1 MTNPSMWFFL
11 DNAHKKLNIV
21 HYKVPLFQKKLK
33 VVAEAIDTNTVQSK
47 EKEPPKKRK
56 FLGAGLLDSE
66 DEAVIEKKGSWKVKV
81 MEIHLNGGEIA
92 GRSILWWL
100 AS

>member
-1 MTNPSMWFFL
+1 M
-11 DNAHKKLNIV
+11 

-66 DEAVIEKKGSWKVKV
+66 DEAVIEKKGS
-81 MEIHLNGGEIA
+81 
-92 GRSILWWL
+92 
-100 AS
+100 